1 MAAVAREKGSYVDGE
16 WNLFDQINIS
26 TGAFNTLV
34 NNLDERRLYDTGRE
48 LVFGDRLLTLVTCEY
63 SQDNGRLAVVA
74 MKT

>member
-1 MAAVAREKGSYVDGE
+1 MASFHALVE
-16 WNLFDQINIS
+16 NLN
-26 TGAFNTLV
+26 
-34 NNLDERRLYDTGRE
+34 ERGLYDTGWE